1 MKWEQIK
8 DLIMN
13 FQHVQ
18 EHTIDVLEKE
28 KMRAGKISNFS
39 NTFMLK
45 EEVLD
50 FVKLNFYRCP
60 KYCENFV
67 KMSEF
72 CGEVH

>member
-18 EHTIDVLEKE
+18 EPTIDVLEKE
-28 KMRAGKISNFS
+28 KIRAGEITNFS
-39 NTFMLK
+39 NTFMVK

-50 FVKLNFYRCP
+50 FVK
-60 KYCENFV
+60 
-67 KMSEF
+67 
-72 CGEVH
+72 